1 MVIFLG
7 HYFLEIHIGR
17 FMDEMMHEICFKI
30 PHPTLLPTSPPQQKC
45 VMNDCCVVSTWCPLY
60 SLLYL

>member
-1 MVIFLG
+1 MGIFLG

-30 PHPTLLPTSPPQQKC
+30 PPPHQQKC
-45 VMNDCCVVSTWCPLY
+45 VMNDC
-60 SLLYL
+60 